1 MEFVLL
7 IISIFFIVLAFVLTE
22 NNAKYLLAGYNTM
35 SPEDRKK
42 VDVKGLIA
50 YFKRFFIF
58 LGVSLMIVGL
68 VTAYYLSEKNTTLI
82 ISFYIVIAC
91 FIWLSVVKNFIK
103 NDNYSNSKLILI
115 NI

>member
-42 VDVKGLIA
+42 VDVKRLII

-91 FIWLSVVKNFIK
+91 FYLVISSQKFYK
-103 NDNYSNSKLILI
+103 K
-115 NI
+115 

>member
-35 SPEDRKK
+35 SPEERKK
-42 VDVKGLIA
+42 VDIKGLIA

-68 VTAYYLSEKNTTLI
+68 TAGYYLSEKNTALI
-82 ISFYIVIAC
+82 FSFYIIIAC
-91 FIWLSVVKNFIK
+91 IYLVISSQKFYKK
-103 NDNYSNSKLILI
+103 
-115 NI
+115 